1 MALLPIAA
9 FLVAG
14 CGGNGTSPSTA
25 NPSSTTT
32 GAAFVIGTDAPVA
45 AVTSFTVQVLS
56 IEAVDAN
63 GKKVALLSGSPSI
76 DFARYNGLQTLLDL
90 NDVPV
95 GTYAT
100 VNVTLGSAT
109 IGFLSTQAGSAPAI
123 QIMPAVL
130 AQSTVQVTL
139 PTPLVVSHSEPVGLR
154 VDLDLRK
161 SVQVDSNGQV
171 TGQVTPTF
179 DITAVTSSD
188 PGGNIDEFDAAVVSV
203 NMAGQSFVVQGPH
216 GRQFTVLVT
225 GQTDFEDSESLGQ
238 LTNSSIVQISGT
250 IDRAASTIDADEV
263 AILSQ
268 EGFFAAGQVTDVQ
281 PSSGVATGFDLYV
294 CGLLPT
300 TTGLTLGQIAH
311 VTLTG
316 NEQYFVYRMHNHF
329 TQFLFSSDSL
339 LAGQHVSIGGPA
351 SGAANPQAVTTKRV
365 VLHHWGFNGTVV
377 PGSVDLGGE
386 TFKMKVT
393 GFAGQLVPG
402 IVTVYMAD
410 KTEFRNGPKSGA
422 DLAGLT
428 TVRAVGLLIKAPST
442 GEPVLL
448 ARYVDQLK

>member
-1 MALLPIAA
+1 MASAVSGGSVVEEFGSHRKHHRISSILPRHAERKCVTMFCERQRKSTLFSMALLPIAV

-14 CGGNGTSPSTA
+14 CGGTGTSPSTA
-25 NPSSTTT
+25 NPSSTT

-45 AVTSFTVQVLS
+45 AVTSFTVQVQS

-63 GKKVALLSGSPSI
+63 GTKVPLLSGSPSV

-95 GTYAT
+95 GTYTT

-109 IGFLSTQAGSAPAI
+109 IGYLSSQAGSAPTI
-123 QIMPAVL
+123 QTMPAVL
-130 AQSTVQVTL
+130 TQSSVQVTL
-139 PTPLVVSHSEPVGLR
+139 PTPLVVSQSEAVGLR

-179 DITAVTSSD
+179 DITAVSSSD
-188 PGGNIDEFDAAVVSV
+188 PGGKIDEFDAAVVSV

-250 IDRAASTIDADEV
+250 IDRASSTINADEV

-268 EGFFAAGQVTDVQ
+268 DGFFSAGQVTYVQ

-294 CGLLPT
+294 RGLLPT

-311 VTLTG
+311 VNLTG

-339 LAGQHVSIGGPA
+339 LGDRKS
-351 SGAANPQAVTTKRV
+351 V
-365 VLHHWGFNGTVV
+365 V
-377 PGSVDLGGE
+377 
-386 TFKMKVT
+386 
-393 GFAGQLVPG
+393 
-402 IVTVYMAD
+402 
-410 KTEFRNGPKSGA
+410 
-422 DLAGLT
+422 
-428 TVRAVGLLIKAPST
+428 
-442 GEPVLL
+442 
-448 ARYVDQLK
+448 